1 MTHRRVAVLL
11 AMALLLGTA
20 ACRDDSGSRAAATPT
35 TASTGTGA
43 APSPM
48 SGSPNARPV
57 SEADVAGVDQV
68 LRRLDSELDRL
79 ESEMAVTEG
88 EVE

>member
-1 MTHRRVAVLL
+1 MHRRATVLL
-11 AMALLLGTA
+11 ATALALGTA
-20 ACRDDSGSRAAATPT
+20 ACRDNSGGRAAATPT
-35 TASTGTGA
+35 TASSGTGA

-48 SGSPNARPV
+48 SGSPNAGPV
-57 SEADVAGVDQV
+57 TEADVVEVDQV

-79 ESEMAVTEG
+79 ESEMAATEG